1 MDLVAYIRVS
11 RVGDREGES
20 FQSPDEQRRA
30 IESIIALTPDARI
43 VAEFSDLDESG
54 GSMDRPG
61 VQQAIGMVENGQAD
75 GIVCAYLDRWAR
87 NMEALEMIERWTRDG
102 KTFVS
107 ARERFD
113 ANTSAGRF
121 TLGMMLLVAK
131 FYRDRIS
138 EMWDVSVKNAV
149 ERGVHV
155 TVPYGYRR
163 GDGKGKPHAK
173 GGSRGSRLV
182 AEPEQAA
189 VVRRIFVE
197 RLQGTGIAA
206 IAEHLN
212 ADGVPSPRGGRWTR
226 QSVRALLRVRAYMG
240 EAHRGEYAQSD
251 AHEAIVSRQ
260 EWEAVQQER
269 ARTVK
274 NGGSLLAGLVRC
286 AGCGYVMGAS
296 SNGRGQRRYNC
307 NRHHAEMRC
316 PSPTTAPA
324 DAVEEVV
331 SDEFLA
337 RYGSVSVQGASSSD
351 PVIADTERALERART
366 EYGTWRDDVDLRD
379 VIGEEDYRAGLIARK
394 RAVTTAERAFD
405 DAVRQATSAT
415 LSVSDD
421 LWTTLDV
428 AERREL
434 LRAGIDAVVLRRAS
448 STRTPLA
455 DRVELVWAGELENDG
470 SRSGVAASVRG
481 RP

>member
-1 MDLVAYIRVS
+1 MNLVSYIRVS
-11 RVGDREGES
+11 KVGGRAGDS
-20 FQSPDEQRRA
+20 FQSPTQQRQA
-30 IESIIALTPDARI
+30 IKSIVALTPGARI
-43 VAEFSDLDESG
+43 STELEDLDESG

-61 VQQAIGMVENGQAD
+61 VRQAIELVESGQAD
-75 GIVCAYLDRWAR
+75 GIVVAYLDRWAR
-87 NMEALEMIERWTRDG
+87 TLETLEMIERWAQEG

-113 ANTSAGRF
+113 ATTSEGKFA
-121 TLGMMLLVAK
+121 LGMMLLVAEY
-131 FYRDRIS
+131 YRDQITER
-138 EMWDVSVKNAV
+138 WDDSCRGAI

-155 TVPYGYRR
+155 TVPFGYRR
-163 GDGKGKPHAK
+163 E
-173 GGSRGSRLV
+173 GGERGRPLV
-182 AEPEQAA
+182 IFEPEATI
-189 VVRRIFVE
+189 VRRIFTE

-212 ADGVPSPRGGRWTR
+212 ADGILSPRSGRWTR
-226 QSVRALLRVRAYMG
+226 QSVRALLRVRAYVG
-240 EAHRGEYAQSD
+240 EASRGEYTQSD
-251 AHEAIVSRQ
+251 AHQAIVGRH

-269 ARTVK
+269 ARTVR
-274 NGGSLLAGLVRC
+274 NGESLLGGLVRC
-286 AGCGYVMGAS
+286 AGCGYVMGAGD
-296 SNGRGQRRYNC
+296 NGRGLRRYNC

-324 DAVEEVV
+324 DAVEQFVT
-331 SDEFLA
+331 DEFLA
-337 RYGSVSVQGASSSD
+337 RYGSVSVQGGSSAD
-351 PVIADTERALERART
+351 PAIADSERALERART
-366 EYGTWRDDVDLRD
+366 EYAKWRDDADLRG
-379 VIGEEDYRAGLIARK
+379 VIGDEDYRAGLIARK
-394 RAVTTAERAFD
+394 QAVTTTELAFD
-405 DAVRQATSAT
+405 DAVRQANSAT

-434 LRAGIDAVVLRRAS
+434 LRAGVDAVVLSRAS
-448 STRTPLA
+448 STRTPLV